1 MNARLD
7 KSLDFESIH
16 SLLDRWVKQDLIPSA
31 ASVVF
36 DGSTVVDEYFTG
48 FQNRETEKPIDGD
61 SIFRL
66 FSNTK
71 LITSVA
77 AMMLHEE
84 GAFKLDDEAAQY
96 IPKLA
101 DLRVLKE
108 DATDVYD
115 TEPLESQITV
125 RQLMSHTA
133 GFSYGIFMDTPID
146 PLFRSK
152 RVLHPGNN
160 LEGLVEALATIPLL
174 FQPGYK
180 FHYSIATDVLGRL
193 IEIWSGQSFG
203 EFLSSRIFNPL
214 GMTNTSFY
222 LSEHQRER
230 LCVLYDG
237 ADPENPYLPGLSIAS
252 ELAGDYFGPRALESG
267 GGGLLGTIS
276 DYKKFWQ
283 MLMAE
288 GTYDG
293 VRLLQNETLALM
305 RTNQL
310 PPGNVV
316 EFRQWEMPNTVFGLG
331 FAIKQKP
338 SVREPPEAIDEYYW
352 GGLAGTHSW
361 IAPRGKVGV
370 LLFTQ
375 RLPGYWLPFFHEHKR
390 AVYGMIRTLAS

>member
-16 SLLDRWVKQDLIPSA
+16 SSLDRWVQQDLIPSA

-36 DGSTVVDEYFTG
+36 YGTMVVDEYFTG
-48 FQNRETEKPIDGD
+48 YQNREPETLIDED

-77 AMMLHEE
+77 AMILHEE

-101 DLRVLKE
+101 DLCVLKE
-108 DATDVYD
+108 DATDVHD

-160 LEGLVEALATIPLL
+160 LEGLAEALATIPLL
-174 FQPGYK
+174 YQPGYK

-203 EFLSSRIFNPL
+203 EFLASRIFKPL

-222 LSEHQRER
+222 LSEHQQER

-252 ELAGDYFGPRALESG
+252 ELAGDYFRPRALESG

-288 GTYDG
+288 GTYNG
-293 VRLLQNETLALM
+293 VRLLQSETLALM

-338 SVREPPEAIDEYYW
+338 RVREPPEAIDEFYW
-352 GGLAGTHSW
+352 GGIAGTHSW
-361 IAPRGKVGV
+361 IAPRANVGA

-390 AVYGMIRTLAS
+390 AIYGMIRRRTR

>member
-1 MNARLD
+1 MNVPL
-7 KSLDFESIH
+7 KKTLDFESIN
-16 SLLDRWVKQDLIPSA
+16 SSLDRWVKQDLIPSA

-48 FQNRETEKPIDGD
+48 YQNRETEKPISGD
-61 SIFRL
+61 SIYRL

-77 AMMLHEE
+77 AMILFEE
-84 GAFKLDDEAAQY
+84 GAFKLDDEAARF

-101 DLRVLKE
+101 DLCVLKE
-108 DATDVYD
+108 DATDFHD
-115 TEPLESQITV
+115 TEPLQAQITV
-125 RQLMSHTA
+125 RHLLSHTA
-133 GFSYGIFMDTPID
+133 GFSYGIFMDSPID
-146 PLFRSK
+146 VLFRQK
-152 RVLHPGNN
+152 RVLHPGND
-160 LEGLVEALATIPLL
+160 LEGLVDTLGTIPLL
-174 FQPGYK
+174 YQPGRK

-193 IEIWSGQSFG
+193 IEIWSKQSFG
-203 EFLSSRIFNPL
+203 EFLATRIFRPL

-237 ADPENPYLPGLSIAS
+237 ADPENPYRSGLSIAS
-252 ELAGDYFGPRALESG
+252 ELAGDYFRPRALESG

-276 DYKKFWQ
+276 DYRKFWQ

-288 GTYDG
+288 GTCNG
-293 VRLLQNETLALM
+293 VRLLQSDTLALM

-310 PPGNVV
+310 PTGNVV

-331 FAIKQKP
+331 FALKQKP
-338 SVREPPEAIDEYYW
+338 AVKEPPEAIDEYYW
-352 GGLAGTHSW
+352 GGIAGTHSW
-361 IAPRGKVGV
+361 IAPRANVGV

-390 AVYGMIRTLAS
+390 AIYGLKL

>member
-7 KSLDFESIH
+7 KSLDTESIH
-16 SLLDRWVKQDLIPSA
+16 SSLDRWVHQDLIPSA

-36 DGSTVVDEYFTG
+36 DGPTVVSEYFTG
-48 FQNRETEKPIDGD
+48 HQDREREKPVDRD

-77 AMMLHEE
+77 AMILHEE
-84 GAFKLDDEAAQY
+84 GAFKLDDEAARY

-108 DATDVYD
+108 DATDVHD

-152 RVLHPGNN
+152 RVLHPGND

-174 FQPGYK
+174 YQPGQK

-203 EFLSSRIFNPL
+203 EFLASRIFNPL

-252 ELAGDYFGPRALESG
+252 ELAGDYFRPRALESG

-276 DYKKFWQ
+276 DYSKFWQ
-283 MLMAE
+283 LLIAG

-293 VRLLQNETLALM
+293 VQLLQGKSLALM

-331 FAIKQKP
+331 FALKQKP
-338 SVREPPEAIDEYYW
+338 AVREPPEAIDEYYW
-352 GGLAGTHSW
+352 GGIAGTHSW
-361 IAPRGKVGV
+361 IAPRANVGV

-390 AVYGMIRTLAS
+390 AIYGMIRTSTR

>member
-16 SLLDRWVKQDLIPSA
+16 SSLDRWVQQDLIPSA

-36 DGSTVVDEYFTG
+36 YGTTVVDEYFTG
-48 FQNRETEKPIDGD
+48 YQNREPETLIGED
-61 SIFRL
+61 SIYRL

-77 AMMLHEE
+77 AMILHEE
-84 GAFKLDDEAAQY
+84 GAFKLDDEVAQY

-108 DATDVYD
+108 DAADVHD

-152 RVLHPGNN
+152 RVLHPGND

-174 FQPGYK
+174 YQPGRK

-203 EFLSSRIFNPL
+203 KFLSSRIFNPL

-237 ADPENPYLPGLSIAS
+237 ADPENPYRPGLSIAS
-252 ELAGDYFGPRALESG
+252 EVAGDYFRPRALESG

-288 GTYDG
+288 GTYNG
-293 VRLLQNETLALM
+293 VRLLQSETLALM

-316 EFRQWEMPNTVFGLG
+316 EFRQWRCRIPYLG
-331 FAIKQKP
+331 
-338 SVREPPEAIDEYYW
+338 
-352 GGLAGTHSW
+352 
-361 IAPRGKVGV
+361 
-370 LLFTQ
+370 
-375 RLPGYWLPFFHEHKR
+375 
-390 AVYGMIRTLAS
+390 